1 MRWLILAGL
10 FGLAASCSVL
20 RDEDSAQQPQALL
33 DAYLIAHGM
42 AASTVEDPDVD
53 PAVKAQ
59 LVRLDARARQAVRA
73 LARNGSGAGDE
84 EETAKAV
91 SELTDY
97 AARQNAVAR

>member
-1 MRWLILAGL
+1 MRWLVLAGL
-10 FGLAASCSVL
+10 FGVAASCAL
-20 RDEDSAQQPQALL
+20 TGGGESADQPQALL

-59 LVRLDARARQAVRA
+59 LVRLDTRARQAVRA
-73 LARNGSGAGDE
+73 LTDSGSGFADE
-84 EETAKAV
+84 AATAKAV